1 MRKYEGVFIFSPVLE
16 EETRNGIIEKLKSIV
31 EEKGSIESLDEWG
44 SRKLAYEIEDFKEGY
59 YVLMNFSAETSV
71 IAELE
76 RICKITESVIR
87 DLIIKLE
94 D

>member
-1 MRKYEGVFIFSPVLE
+1 MRKYEGIFIFSPVLE
-16 EETRNGIIEKLKSIV
+16 EETRNGIVEKLKSIV
-31 EEKGSIESLDEWG
+31 EEKGSINSLDEWG

-59 YVLMNFSAETSV
+59 YVLINFSGDTSI

-76 RICKITESVIR
+76 RICKITEGVIR